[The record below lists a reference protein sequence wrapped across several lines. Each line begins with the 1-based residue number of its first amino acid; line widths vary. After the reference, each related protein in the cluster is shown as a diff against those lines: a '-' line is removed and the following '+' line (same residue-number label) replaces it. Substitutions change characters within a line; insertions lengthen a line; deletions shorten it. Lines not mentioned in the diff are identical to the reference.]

1 MKISKNTIASIEYT
15 LRDDEGEIIDSSEGD
30 SPLEVLVGQ
39 GQLIPGLEKALM
51 GLEAGKEL
59 KISVNPEEAY
69 GDYNPELEVVVPM
82 SQIKT
87 DDEIEE
93 GVHFQ
98 VDTPDGT
105 LIYEVQKIEGD
116 QVTMNGNHPLAGQ
129 VLHFEVKVVS
139 VRAATEE
146 ELKHGH
152 AHSEGGCEHH

>member
-15 LRDDEGEIIDSSEGD
+15 LRDDEGEIIDSSEGN

-69 GDYNPELEVVVPM
+69 GDYNPGLEVVVPM

-129 VLHFEVKVVS
+129 VLHFDVKVVS

>member
-69 GDYNPELEVVVPM
+69 GDYNPGLEVVVPM

>member
-98 VDTPDGT
+98 VETPDGT

-116 QVTMNGNHPLAGQ
+116 KVTMNGNHPLAGQ

>member
-69 GDYNPELEVVVPM
+69 GDYNPGLEVVVPM

-129 VLHFEVKVVS
+129 VLHFDVKVVS

>member
-15 LRDDEGEIIDSSEGD
+15 LRDDEGEIIDSSEGN

-69 GDYNPELEVVVPM
+69 GDYNPGLEVVVPM

>member
-15 LRDDEGEIIDSSEGD
+15 LRDDEGEIIDSSEGE

-51 GLEAGKEL
+51 GLEAGSAFKV
-59 KISVNPEEAY
+59 SVDPEEAY

-82 SQIKT
+82 AQIKT

-129 VLHFEVKVVS
+129 VLHFDVKVVS
-139 VRAATEE
+139 VRAATED
-146 ELKHGH
+146 ELTHGH